1 MVGSRLLARDMF
13 LHYSR
18 PGAMGVEQGG
28 CRPLA
33 RRPLASERT
42 RADVHANACSD
53 ALALSFRTALACAG
67 GNAAIAAENTDQ
79 SGYSHEISVL

>member
-1 MVGSRLLARDMF
+1 
-13 LHYSR
+13 
-18 PGAMGVEQGG
+18 MGVEQGG